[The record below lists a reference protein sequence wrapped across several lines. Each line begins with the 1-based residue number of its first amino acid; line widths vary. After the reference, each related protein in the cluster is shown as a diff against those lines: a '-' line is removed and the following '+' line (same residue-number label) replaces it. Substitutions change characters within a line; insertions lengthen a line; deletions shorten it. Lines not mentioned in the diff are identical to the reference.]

1 MPIRMAEFGV
11 LHRNE
16 ATGALS
22 GLTRVRR
29 FIQDDAHIFARHDQI
44 GQEIESGLDFMKE
57 VYAYFGMSLE
67 FTLSTINLQKYMGDL
82 AVWERATGMLRDTL
96 VAGGFVFAE
105 APGEAA
111 FYGPKIDV
119 QVKDCLG
126 RKFQLATI
134 QLDFQLPEKFNLSYV
149 DAEHKPQRPVMIH
162 RAVLGS
168 LERFIGIAVEHF
180 AGRFPFW
187 MSPHQV
193 ALIPQNTSKP
203 EHLAHCHRLWDILRE
218 ADFTADVDDS
228 SITMAKKIV
237 RARQDKLAHA
247 ILVVGDQE
255 IANDT
260 VTVRWWNTPEK
271 AKLDPMPFP
280 AFLDDIKA
288 RRANYQ

>member
-1 MPIRMAEFGV
+1 MAEFGV

-57 VYAYFGMSLE
+57 VYGYFGMSLE
-67 FTLSTINLQKYMGDL
+67 FTLSTINLQKYMGEL
-82 AVWERATGMLRDTL
+82 GVWDRATDLLRETL
-96 VAGGFVFAE
+96 VRGGFTFTE

-149 DAEHKPQRPVMIH
+149 DADHKPQRPVMIH

-193 ALIPQNTSKP
+193 VLIPQNMSKP
-203 EHLAHCHRLWDILRE
+203 EHLEHCRKLWNILHE
-218 ADFTADVDDS
+218 ADFTVDIEDTDV
-228 SITMAKKIV
+228 TMAKKIV
-237 RARQDKLAHA
+237 RARQDRLAHA
-247 ILVVGDQE
+247 ILIIGDQE
-255 IANDT
+255 IANDS
-260 VTVRWWNTPEK
+260 VTVRWWHTPEK
-271 AKLDPMPFP
+271 AKLEPQPFES
-280 AFLDDIKA
+280 FLAEITAK
-288 RRANYQ
+288 RAKYQ